1 MLAQLR
7 PAVTLLIAFTLLT
20 GLAYPLAMVEVA
32 QALFPSQ
39 ARGSL
44 VVKDGTV
51 IGSSLIGQTFAEDR
65 YFHPRPSAAGNGY
78 DAAASSG
85 TNLGPTSAKLA
96 ERLKTDAAALRAA
109 GVEGPIP
116 ADALTTSGSGLD
128 PDISPANA
136 LTQVARVAKARNVDE
151 ALVRDLVTAHIQKPQ
166 LGVFGDP
173 RVNVLALNMALD
185 AAAPVAPGSPAPSN
199 AAPATVS
206 GS

>member
-44 VVKDGTV
+44 VVKNGAV
-51 IGSSLIGQTFAEDR
+51 VGSSLIGQTFAEDR

-116 ADALTTSGSGLD
+116 ADAITTSGSGLD

-136 LTQVARVAKARNVDE
+136 MTQVARVAKARNVGE
-151 ALVRDLVTAHIQKPQ
+151 ALVRDLVTAHIKQPQ

-173 RVNVLALNMALD
+173 RVNVLALNLALD
-185 AAAPVAPGSPAPSN
+185 TAAPVAPASPAPSN

>member
-20 GLAYPLAMVEVA
+20 GIAYPLAMVEVSE
-32 QALFPSQ
+32 ALFPSQ

-51 IGSSLIGQTFAEDR
+51 VGSSLIGQSFTRDE

-109 GVEGPIP
+109 GVTGPIP
-116 ADALTTSGSGLD
+116 ADAITTSGSGLD

-136 LTQVARVAKARNVDE
+136 LTQVARVAKTRNVDE

-185 AAAPVAPGSPAPSN
+185 AAAPPAVTTPAPTN